1 MFSEITI
8 YFFEWYFF
16 FLGLLYFIYPK
27 NAISLFLMLSLI
39 LPTSNQFM
47 NFTFSGIYF
56 YDFFFLLFSFYYLI
70 FLIKE
75 KKIFKKKYY

>member
-8 YFFEWYFF
+8 YFFLSGISF

-27 NAISLFLMLSLI
+27 NAISLFLILSLI

-47 NFTFSGIYF
+47 NFTSFSGIYF
-56 YDFFFLLFSFYYLI
+56 YDFFFLLF
-70 FLIKE
+70 FLLL
-75 KKIFKKKYY
+75 FDFTN